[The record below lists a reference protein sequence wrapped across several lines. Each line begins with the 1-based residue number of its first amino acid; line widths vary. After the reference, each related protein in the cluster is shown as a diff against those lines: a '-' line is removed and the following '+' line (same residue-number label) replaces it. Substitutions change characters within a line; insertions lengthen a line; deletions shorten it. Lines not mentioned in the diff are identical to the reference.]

1 MTIDDKIRGKKL
13 KYYTNNEAAKG
24 IYDQYEYRKGEEV
37 SPPNQSQVIQHA
49 KLTYS
54 HLESIL
60 EK

>member
-37 SPPNQSQVIQHA
+37 SPPNA